1 MTFNKV
7 FYLSPRW
14 DDVLDNYRV
23 SHDVVQWLTSKPVS
37 DFIYQKTGD
46 KDNDNISG
54 KNQFEQFSDELKTY
68 LSENPNDKILVCI
81 NEHWSSDWSSANTMM
96 KEDWLNLANL
106 SENINI
112 WSIRCYFWSAFETE
126 QVADLK
132 SSVSWYSMNTPA
144 LGPVVKSIDEAA
156 KLGLWYHEME
166 IYSRL
171 KYLTTVTPLSESMSY
186 TNWNTWETEIGKVWL
201 AQNDNSSG
209 IDDWVDFA

>member
-1 MTFNKV
+1 
-7 FYLSPRW
+7 
-14 DDVLDNYRV
+14 
-23 SHDVVQWLTSKPVS
+23 
-37 DFIYQKTGD
+37 
-46 KDNDNISG
+46 
-54 KNQFEQFSDELKTY
+54 

-132 SSVSWYSMNTPA
+132 SSVSWYSKNTPA

-201 AQNDNSSG
+201 AQNDNSRG
-209 IDDWVDFA
+209 IDDWVDLV